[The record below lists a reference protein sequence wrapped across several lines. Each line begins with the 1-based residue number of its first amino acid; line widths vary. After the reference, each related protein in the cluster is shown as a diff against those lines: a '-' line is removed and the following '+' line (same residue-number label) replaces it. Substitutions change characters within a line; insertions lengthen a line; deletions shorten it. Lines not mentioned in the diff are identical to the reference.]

1 MPVSVKID
9 EDLPAGIADL
19 LTAAGHDA
27 KTVYVQGHTGL
38 PDDQLW
44 PKVQQEQRMLFTAD
58 KGFAN
63 ARNYPPGSHF
73 GVVLFRLPR
82 ESRTGYLKL
91 TEFLLSQLKLDDVV
105 GALVV
110 VSPGVIRVLRA

>member
-1 MPVSVKID
+1 M
-9 EDLPAGIADL
+9 
-19 LTAAGHDA
+19 
-27 KTVYVQGHTGL
+27 
-38 PDDQLW
+38 
-44 PKVQQEQRMLFTAD
+44 RFTAD

-82 ESRTGYLKL
+82 ESRAGYLKL
-91 TEFLLSQLKLDDVV
+91 TEFLLSPLKLDDNT